1 MAPEIDGKLFL
12 NDIETESG
20 DTARPGDIVEVEITQ
35 SHEYDLAGRVTQILD
50 TRAEKFPAL
59 PMEFPARRIGTGAA
73 LRVLA

>member
-12 NDIETESG
+12 SDIETEG
-20 DTARPGDIVEVEITQ
+20 GAARPGDIVEVEITQ

-50 TRAEKFPAL
+50 ARAEKFPAL
-59 PMEFPARRIGTGAA
+59 PLESPARRIGTGAA